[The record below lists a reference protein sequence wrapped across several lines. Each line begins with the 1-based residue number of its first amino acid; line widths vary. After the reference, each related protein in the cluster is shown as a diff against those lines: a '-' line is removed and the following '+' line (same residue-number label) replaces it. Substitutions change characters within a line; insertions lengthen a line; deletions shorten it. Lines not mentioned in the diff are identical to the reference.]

1 MVGNLLKYKYLVSLI
16 KSILTREVAHR
27 TNRPPFEGLPFDVD
41 QMLSTPWQ
49 LGSSVCPVLPGLD
62 QPGWGSWRPCSAIG
76 PPTAVRMAA
85 GECVLPGSL
94 RLQMERGVIFGSPL
108 LLALE
113 ALGYILPSSQHGVE
127 LAASRRGR
135 GSADCDPD
143 RERPPGQRTHCL
155 PQFLFLTLNAPD
167 LCDTHN
173 GSLHRGRTVEYSAY
187 RNPQSCEY
195 FITY

>member
-1 MVGNLLKYKYLVSLI
+1 MLCFFTFQYLYSWIVGILLKYKYLVSLI
-16 KSILTREVAHR
+16 KSISTKRSG
-27 TNRPPFEGLPFDVD
+27 TWNKQTSGLPFDVD
-41 QMLSTPWQ
+41 LTLPTPWRPD
-49 LGSSVCPVLPGLD
+49 SSVCPVLPGLD
-62 QPGWGSWRPCSAIG
+62 QPGCGSWKPCSAIG
-76 PPTAVRMAA
+76 PPTAIRMAA
-85 GECVLPGSL
+85 RKCVLPGSL

-155 PQFLFLTLNAPD
+155 SPLVPVLDPECARPVWHT
-167 LCDTHN
+167 
-173 GSLHRGRTVEYSAY
+173 
-187 RNPQSCEY
+187 
-195 FITY
+195 